1 MSGKKTVSG
10 RDGDPGSGRAQ
21 GGIVDARAAPSG
33 MSRITMP
40 AADDVAHVG
49 MAAAPTLVGERAD
62 VSIAKGPSMC
72 VMWVDGSGALATDGR
87 RKAKVESNFD
97 LGGAGA
103 FGVPA

>member
-1 MSGKKTVSG
+1 MTFSILEHETGAKRTLTN
-10 RDGDPGSGRAQ
+10 GSGNS
-21 GGIVDARAAPSG
+21 VDS
-33 MSRITMP
+33 ITMP